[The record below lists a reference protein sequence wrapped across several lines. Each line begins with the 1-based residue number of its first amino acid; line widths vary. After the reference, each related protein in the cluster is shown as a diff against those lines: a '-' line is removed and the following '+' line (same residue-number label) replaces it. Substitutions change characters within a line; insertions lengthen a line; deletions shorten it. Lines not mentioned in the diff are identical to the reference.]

1 MNEEVI
7 KQLREEQKQFLDQD
21 KDMIVWARGCGKSQ
35 LTISRIIM
43 YWAYERVCDYYS
55 THDVEITLG
64 FAHETIKRL
73 ALEVWK
79 KVWKNFYGK
88 GKEYNADSIIR
99 TSSEEEV

>member
-1 MNEEVI
+1 MNKEVI

-35 LTISRIIM
+35 LMMSRIIM
-43 YWAYERVCDYYS
+43 CWAYERVCDYYS

-73 ALEVWK
+73 ALEVWEI
-79 KVWKNFYGK
+79 FYGK
-88 GKEYNADSIIR
+88 GEECNADSIIR